1 MSAALL
7 LLLAA
12 APAAQPKALPP
23 PKPPPAE
30 KIPIVTNQKFDDP
43 ILQTLADE
51 VSRAMTLKMAPQG
64 SKDPERPY
72 YARAYLNTDAQFSV
86 WANFGAQYAPAQ
98 GQQVKLGTAVRVGS
112 PDLDNTNFQ
121 AGGFGFGMGEGR
133 FSQPAELDLDAV
145 RRTLWLQ
152 FDMDFKRAVEAIAR
166 KRAYL
171 ETNQVKERIADFA
184 YAPPDKVLLDQQPI
198 PKVDLDKWGGIVKRA
213 SASCRA
219 FASPHS
225 CVAGINGKTGCQ
237 RLVASDGAAHRF
249 CETRIEVYVQANGQ
263 AADGMPVGADW
274 KQYYR
279 TEADLPSEAELTAKV
294 KEMGELL
301 EKKLK
306 APAPT
311 EDYAGPVL
319 FTAEAAPA
327 FFLSALANP
336 LSQPRESLGASE
348 QGRLIERLGKHIAVS
363 QLSAFDDPTQPTWT
377 SPAGKVFPLFGY
389 FPVDD
394 DGVKPQTIML
404 VKDGVLQTY
413 YMSRLPTRR
422 IAKTNGH
429 ARNEQGST
437 GSLFV
442 STSQPKPLAE
452 LKKKL
457 VELAKEE
464 DLDYGL
470 MVSRLPQAWESR
482 PDTSLKLP
490 NNPLLVWR
498 VYADGRE
505 ELIRGPAFRP
515 TTFRVLKDIVMMG
528 DDPTLLN
535 TEQFGQQVSAVAPS
549 TLVKLLELNK
559 PRDEYGKPPVLP
571 RPALSGGK

>member
-1 MSAALL
+1 MIALL
-7 LLLAA
+7 VLLAA
-12 APAAQPKALPP
+12 PPAAAKAP
-23 PKPPPAE
+23 E
-30 KIPIVTNQKFDDP
+30 KYDDP
-43 ILQTLADE
+43 LLQVLADE
-51 VSRAMTLKMAPQG
+51 VGRAMTLKMPPQG
-64 SKDPERPY
+64 DPKKEPDRPY
-72 YARAYLNTDAQFSV
+72 FARAYLNTDTSFSV
-86 WANFGAQYAPAQ
+86 WANFGAQYAPSA
-98 GQQVKLGTAVRVGS
+98 GQQVKLGTSVRVGS
-112 PDLDNTNFQ
+112 PELDNTNFQ
-121 AGGFGFGMGEGR
+121 SGGFSFGGEGR
-133 FSQPAELDLDAV
+133 FSSPAELDLDAI
-145 RRTLWLQ
+145 RRALWLQ
-152 FDMDFKRAVEAIAR
+152 FDGDYKRAVEAIAR
-166 KRAYL
+166 KRAFL
-171 ETNQVKERIADFA
+171 ETNQVKDRLPDFGPA
-184 YAPPDKVLLDQQPI
+184 APDKVMLETAPA
-198 PKVDLDKWGGIVKRA
+198 PKIDLEKWGAMVKRA
-213 SASCRA
+213 SAACRA
-219 FASPHS
+219 FQSAHS
-225 CVAGINGKTGCQ
+225 CVAGMSGKHGCQ

-279 TEADLPSEAELTAKV
+279 SEQELPSEAELTAKV

-306 APAPT
+306 APTPS

-336 LSQPRESLGASE
+336 LSQPREALGASE

-363 QLSAFDDPTQPTWT
+363 QLNAIDDPTQPTWT
-377 SPAGKVFPLFGY
+377 SPAGKVLPLFGY

-394 DGVKPQTIML
+394 DGVKPQPITL
-404 VKDGVLQTY
+404 VKDGVLLTY

-422 IAKTNGH
+422 VQKTNGH

-437 GSLFV
+437 GSLLV
-442 STSQPKPLAE
+442 STSQPRPLSE

-470 MVSRLPQAWESR
+470 MVGRLPQAWESR
-482 PDTSLKLP
+482 PDTTLKLP

-528 DDPTLLN
+528 DDPVLLN
-535 TEQFGQQVSAVAPS
+535 GEQFGQQVSAVAPS

-571 RPALSGGK
+571 RPSFGSAK

>member
-1 MSAALL
+1 
-7 LLLAA
+7 
-12 APAAQPKALPP
+12 
-23 PKPPPAE
+23 
-30 KIPIVTNQKFDDP
+30 
-43 ILQTLADE
+43 
-51 VSRAMTLKMAPQG
+51 
-64 SKDPERPY
+64 
-72 YARAYLNTDAQFSV
+72 
-86 WANFGAQYAPAQ
+86 
-98 GQQVKLGTAVRVGS
+98 
-112 PDLDNTNFQ
+112 
-121 AGGFGFGMGEGR
+121 
-133 FSQPAELDLDAV
+133 
-145 RRTLWLQ
+145 
-152 FDMDFKRAVEAIAR
+152 
-166 KRAYL
+166 
-171 ETNQVKERIADFA
+171 
-184 YAPPDKVLLDQQPI
+184 
-198 PKVDLDKWGGIVKRA
+198 
-213 SASCRA
+213 
-219 FASPHS
+219 
-225 CVAGINGKTGCQ
+225 
-237 RLVASDGAAHRF
+237 
-249 CETRIEVYVQANGQ
+249 
-263 AADGMPVGADW
+263 
-274 KQYYR
+274 
-279 TEADLPSEAELTAKV
+279 
-294 KEMGELL
+294 MGELL

-306 APAPT
+306 SQPPV

-336 LSQPRESLGASE
+336 LSQPREALGASE

-363 QLSAFDDPTQPTWT
+363 QLSAVDDPTQPTWT

-394 DGVKPQTIML
+394 DGVKPQPITL

-413 YMSRLPTRR
+413 YMSRLPTKRVP
-422 IAKTNGH
+422 KTNGH

-442 STSQPKPLAE
+442 TTKEPHPLAE

-470 MVSRLPQAWESR
+470 MVGRLPQAWESR

-505 ELIRGPAFRP
+505 ELIRGCAFRP

-535 TEQFGQQVSAVAPS
+535 GEQFGQQVSAVAPS

-559 PRDEYGKPPVLP
+559 PRDEYGKPPALP
-571 RPALSGGK
+571 RPSFAGK

>member
-1 MSAALL
+1 MSIILALF
-7 LLLAA
+7 LAA
-12 APAAQPKALPP
+12 APAPAPAAPKKAAP
-23 PKPPPAE
+23 E
-30 KIPIVTNQKFDDP
+30 KIAIVANQKFDDV
-43 ILQTLADE
+43 IMQTIADE
-51 VSRAMTLKMAPQG
+51 VSRALSLKMAPQG
-64 SKDPERPY
+64 AKDPERPY
-72 YARAYLNTDAQFSV
+72 YARAYLNTDSQFSV

-121 AGGFGFGMGEGR
+121 SGGFAFGMGEGR
-133 FSQPAELDLDAV
+133 FSQPAELDLDAI
-145 RRTLWLQ
+145 RRALWLQ
-152 FDMDFKRAVEAIAR
+152 FDADFKRAVETMAR

-171 ETNQVKERIADFA
+171 ETNQVKERLPDFA
-184 YAPPDKVLLDQQPI
+184 YAPADKVMLDAQPP
-198 PKVDLDKWGGIVKRA
+198 PKLDLDKWGGIVKRA
-213 SASCRA
+213 SAACRA
-219 FASPHS
+219 FTSPHS
-225 CVAGINGKTGCQ
+225 CVAGLSGKHGCQ

-279 TEADLPSEAELTAKV
+279 SEADLPTEAELTQKV
-294 KEMGELL
+294 KEMGEQL

-306 APAPT
+306 APTPV

-363 QLSAFDDPTQPTWT
+363 QLSATDDPTQATWT
-377 SPAGKVFPLFGY
+377 SPQGKVLPLFGY

-394 DGVKPQTIML
+394 DGVKPQPISL
-404 VKDGVLQTY
+404 VKEGVLQTY

-442 STSQPKPLAE
+442 TTSQPKPLSE

-470 MVSRLPQAWESR
+470 MVGRLPQAWESR

-571 RPALSGGK
+571 RPSLAGK

>member
-1 MSAALL
+1 VIALL
-7 LLLAA
+7 ASLLLAGA
-12 APAAQPKALPP
+12 APA
-23 PKPPPAE
+23 PKPAPP
-30 KIPIVTNQKFDDP
+30 QKFDDP
-43 ILQTLADE
+43 LMQVLADE
-51 VSRAMTLKMAPQG
+51 VGRAMTLKMPKRAG
-64 SKDPERPY
+64 DKAEPEKPY
-72 YARAYLNTDAQFSV
+72 YARAYLNTDSSFAV
-86 WANFGAQYAPAQ
+86 WANFGAQYAPVQ
-98 GQQVKLGTAVRVGS
+98 GQQVKLGTQVRVGS
-112 PDLDNTNFQ
+112 PELDNTNFQ
-121 AGGFGFGMGEGR
+121 QGGFGFGGGEGR
-133 FSQPAELDLDAV
+133 FSHPAELDLDAI
-145 RRTLWLQ
+145 RRALWLQ
-152 FDMDFKRAVEAIAR
+152 FDGDYKRAVEAMAR

-171 ETNQVKERIADFA
+171 ETSQVKERIPDFTMV
-184 YAPPDKVLLDQQPI
+184 PPDKVMLEASAAPKLD
-198 PKVDLDKWGGIVKRA
+198 LEKWGGIVKRA
-213 SASCRA
+213 SAACRS

-225 CVAGINGKTGCQ
+225 CVTGLGGKHGCQ

-263 AADGMPVGADW
+263 ASDGMPVGADW

-279 TEADLPSEAELTAKV
+279 TEGDLPTEAELVAKV

-306 APAPT
+306 APAPA

-363 QLSAFDDPTQPTWT
+363 QLTAVDDPTQPTWT
-377 SPAGKVFPLFGY
+377 SPAGKVLPLFGY

-394 DGVKPQTIML
+394 DGVKPQAITL

-422 IAKTNGH
+422 IQKTNGH

-437 GSLFV
+437 GALFV
-442 STSQPKPLAE
+442 STSNPRPLSE

-470 MVSRLPQAWESR
+470 MVGRLPQAWESR

-535 TEQFGQQVSAVAPS
+535 GDQFGQQVSAVAPS

-559 PRDEYGKPPVLP
+559 PRDEYGKPPALP
-571 RPALSGGK
+571 RPAMK

>member
-1 MSAALL
+1 MIIA

-12 APAAQPKALPP
+12 AAAPAAAPKAAPA
-23 PKPPPAE
+23 PKY
-30 KIPIVTNQKFDDP
+30 DDVL
-43 ILQTLADE
+43 LQVLADE
-51 VSRAMTLKMAPQG
+51 VGRAMTLKMPPRDGDKKEAD
-64 SKDPERPY
+64 KPY
-72 YARAYLNTDAQFSV
+72 YARAYLNTDTSFSV
-86 WANFGAQYAPAQ
+86 WANFGAQYAPGQ
-98 GQQVKLGTAVRVGS
+98 GQQVKLGTQVRVGS
-112 PDLDNTNFQ
+112 PELDNTNFQ
-121 AGGFGFGMGEGR
+121 ASGFGFGTGEGR
-133 FSQPAELDLDAV
+133 FSSPAELDLDAI
-145 RRTLWLQ
+145 RRALWLQ
-152 FDMDFKRAVEAIAR
+152 FDGDYKRAVETMAR
-166 KRAYL
+166 KRAFL
-171 ETNQVKERIADFA
+171 ETNQVKERIADFTMVQ
-184 YAPPDKVLLDQQPI
+184 PDKVMLDATPA
-198 PKVDLDKWGGIVKRA
+198 PKIDLEKWGAIVKRA
-213 SASCRA
+213 SAACRA

-225 CVAGINGKTGCQ
+225 CVAGMSGKHGCQ

-279 TEADLPSEAELTAKV
+279 AESELPTEAELVAKV

-306 APAPT
+306 APTPT

-327 FFLSALANP
+327 FFLSALSNP

-363 QLSAFDDPTQPTWT
+363 QLSAIDDPTQSTWT
-377 SPAGKVFPLFGY
+377 SPAGKIFPLFGY

-394 DGVKPQTIML
+394 DGVKPQAITL

-422 IAKTNGH
+422 IQKTNGH

-437 GSLFV
+437 GALFV
-442 STSQPKPLAE
+442 TTSNPRPLSE

-470 MVSRLPQAWESR
+470 MVGRLPQAWESR

-505 ELIRGPAFRP
+505 EMIRGPAFRP

-535 TEQFGQQVSAVAPS
+535 GDQFGQQVSAVAPS

-559 PRDEYGKPPVLP
+559 PRDEYGKPPALP
-571 RPALSGGK
+571 RPAMK